1 MVPKS
6 YVGFS
11 VMTDDLIKIEGYDDC
26 KCGRKGTY
34 FSIEGR
40 SKSAEI

>member
-11 VMTDDLIKIEGYDDC
+11 VMTDDLIKIEIDDC
-26 KCGRKGTY
+26 PCGREHIFQY
-34 FSIEGR
+34 WEDQSLQN
-40 SKSAEI
+40 